1 ATRAGLSRR
10 TPRSRYAEAVRSWG
24 WSERKRETGPSQRRG
39 AMIRRG
45 QSKVKSDRKLYDP
58 GLARRNHLT
67 ELAVYLRS
75 GGGIEHGVVVHS
87 LELRMVEGVVQLG
100 AELQGP
106 AFALQRKSLHERDVP
121 VILSRSADGVY
132 GSVAGI
138 DSGPVG
144 QVGHDKRSRIKPAIE
159 GSIPVRKLGP
169 CDDVRPYSV
178 TPAGEIDALHG
189 AKANRLRQSTGHR
202 GYTRNLPVVEYA
214 ADQQFRPGTSHKFTG
229 LWKVPNVVH
238 DEHMGLVE
246 VGGAIRP
253 YPPR

>member
-1 ATRAGLSRR
+1 
-10 TPRSRYAEAVRSWG
+10 
-24 WSERKRETGPSQRRG
+24 
-39 AMIRRG
+39 
-45 QSKVKSDRKLYDP
+45 
-58 GLARRNHLT
+58 
-67 ELAVYLRS
+67 
-75 GGGIEHGVVVHS
+75 
-87 LELRMVEGVVQLG
+87 MVEGVVQLG

-106 AFALQRKSLHERDVP
+106 AFALQRKPLHESDIP

-138 DSGPVG
+138 DGGPVR

-253 YPPR
+253 YPPRQVCRQGIALAIASIQGMRPRISDTPRYSASKAAIDGHLQGVVVGDSVFPRIPV